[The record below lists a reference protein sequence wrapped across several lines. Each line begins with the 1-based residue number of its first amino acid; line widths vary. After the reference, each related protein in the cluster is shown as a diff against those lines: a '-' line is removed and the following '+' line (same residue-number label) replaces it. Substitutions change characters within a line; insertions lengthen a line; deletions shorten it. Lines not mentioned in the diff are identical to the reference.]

1 MLEVR
6 RISKIFFE
14 QNDPRKPGLVA
25 LYNIFL
31 AIRKNEFVSLLGP
44 SGCGKTTLIRIIAGL
59 LTADRGEVLVNSQV
73 VNSPG
78 RDRCMVFQQFGLLP
92 WRTVMSNVE
101 FGLEID
107 GVPRD
112 ERRAL
117 AEKYLELVG
126 LKGFENYYP
135 HQISGGMQQRV
146 GIARALS
153 KKPEILLMDEPFGAV
168 DAQTREQLQ
177 EELLKIWAQTENT
190 VVFVTHSIDE
200 AVYLSD
206 RVVVMQAR
214 PGRIKEEVAIDLP
227 RPRWEGAVK
236 ADPRFAARL
245 TMALR
250 TDEQIIEE
258 LGLRRERRWSIYD
271 YPNLIRLVSVTVFM
285 LLWEYFG
292 RKTDPILFTYPTAVA
307 EAFVKLIAA
316 GEFLKQ
322 LAVSLSALAVGF
334 LVSLALGV
342 ALGLVLG
349 MSRTVEAFCEPI

>member
-6 RISKIFFE
+6 RLSKIFFE

-25 LYNIFL
+25 LYNISL
-31 AIRKNEFVSLLGP
+31 VIRKNEFVSLLGP

-59 LTADRGEVLVNSQV
+59 LTADRGEVLVNSQL

-92 WRTVMSNVE
+92 WRTVVSNVE

-107 GVPRD
+107 GVPRE

-117 AEKYLELVG
+117 AGKYLELVG
-126 LKGFENYYP
+126 LKGFEDYYP

-153 KKPEILLMDEPFGAV
+153 KRPEILLMDEPFGAV

-177 EELLKIWAQTENT
+177 EELLKIWAQTETT

-200 AVYLSD
+200 AIYLSD

-214 PGRIKEEVAIDLP
+214 PGRIKEEVTIDLP
-227 RPRWEGAVK
+227 RPRWEGDIK
-236 ADPRFAARL
+236 ADPRFAQLRARL
-245 TMALR
+245 RDSLR
-250 TDEQIIEE
+250 
-258 LGLRRERRWSIYD
+258 
-271 YPNLIRLVSVTVFM
+271 
-285 LLWEYFG
+285 
-292 RKTDPILFTYPTAVA
+292 A
-307 EAFVKLIAA
+307 
-316 GEFLKQ
+316 
-322 LAVSLSALAVGF
+322 
-334 LVSLALGV
+334 
-342 ALGLVLG
+342 
-349 MSRTVEAFCEPI
+349 

>member
-6 RISKIFFE
+6 RLSKIFFE

-25 LYNIFL
+25 LYNISL

-59 LTADRGEVLVNSQV
+59 LTADRGEVLVNSQL

-92 WRTVMSNVE
+92 WRTVVSNVE

-107 GVPRD
+107 GVPRE
-112 ERRAL
+112 ERREL
-117 AEKYLELVG
+117 AGKYLELVG

-153 KKPEILLMDEPFGAV
+153 KRPEILLMDEPFGAV

-177 EELLKIWAQTENT
+177 EELLKIWTQTETT

-200 AVYLSD
+200 AIYLSD

-214 PGRIKEEVAIDLP
+214 PGRIKEEVIIDLP
-227 RPRWEGAVK
+227 RPRWEGDIK
-236 ADPRFAARL
+236 ADPRFAQLRARL
-245 TMALR
+245 RDSLR
-250 TDEQIIEE
+250 
-258 LGLRRERRWSIYD
+258 
-271 YPNLIRLVSVTVFM
+271 
-285 LLWEYFG
+285 
-292 RKTDPILFTYPTAVA
+292 A
-307 EAFVKLIAA
+307 
-316 GEFLKQ
+316 
-322 LAVSLSALAVGF
+322 
-334 LVSLALGV
+334 
-342 ALGLVLG
+342 
-349 MSRTVEAFCEPI
+349 

>member
-6 RISKIFFE
+6 RLSKIFFE

-25 LYNIFL
+25 LYNISL
-31 AIRKNEFVSLLGP
+31 TIRKNEFVSLLGP

-107 GVPRD
+107 GVPRE

-200 AVYLSD
+200 AIYLSD

-214 PGRIKEEVAIDLP
+214 PGRIKEEVTIDLP
-227 RPRWEGAVK
+227 RPRWEGDIK
-236 ADPRFAARL
+236 ADPRFAQ
-245 TMALR
+245 LR
-250 TDEQIIEE
+250 AH
-258 LGLRRERRWSIYD
+258 LRD
-271 YPNLIRLVSVTVFM
+271 
-285 LLWEYFG
+285 
-292 RKTDPILFTYPTAVA
+292 
-307 EAFVKLIAA
+307 
-316 GEFLKQ
+316 
-322 LAVSLSALAVGF
+322 SLRS
-334 LVSLALGV
+334 
-342 ALGLVLG
+342 
-349 MSRTVEAFCEPI
+349 

>member
-6 RISKIFFE
+6 RLSKIFFE

-25 LYNIFL
+25 LYNISL
-31 AIRKNEFVSLLGP
+31 TIRKNEFVSLLGP

-59 LTADRGEVLVNSQV
+59 LTADRGEVLVNSQT

-92 WRTVMSNVE
+92 WRTVLSNVE

-107 GVPRD
+107 GVPRE

-117 AEKYLELVG
+117 AETYLELVG

-153 KKPEILLMDEPFGAV
+153 KQPEILLMDEPFGAV

-177 EELLKIWAQTENT
+177 EELLKIWAQTETT

-200 AVYLSD
+200 GFIFRTVWSSCK
-206 RVVVMQAR
+206 
-214 PGRIKEEVAIDLP
+214 PGRAASRKKLKSNCRGRA
-227 RPRWEGAVK
+227 GK
-236 ADPRFAARL
+236 ATSKR
-245 TMALR
+245 
-250 TDEQIIEE
+250 
-258 LGLRRERRWSIYD
+258 
-271 YPNLIRLVSVTVFM
+271 IRVS
-285 LLWEYFG
+285 
-292 RKTDPILFTYPTAVA
+292 
-307 EAFVKLIAA
+307 
-316 GEFLKQ
+316 
-322 LAVSLSALAVGF
+322 
-334 LVSLALGV
+334 
-342 ALGLVLG
+342 
-349 MSRTVEAFCEPI
+349 

>member
-6 RISKIFFE
+6 RLSKIFFE

-25 LYNIFL
+25 LYNISL

-59 LTADRGEVLVNSQV
+59 LTADRGEVLVNSQL

-92 WRTVMSNVE
+92 WRTVVSNVE

-107 GVPRD
+107 GVPRE
-112 ERRAL
+112 ERREL
-117 AEKYLELVG
+117 AGKYLELVG

-153 KKPEILLMDEPFGAV
+153 KRPEILLMDEPFGAV

-177 EELLKIWAQTENT
+177 EELLKIWTQTETT
-190 VVFVTHSIDE
+190 VVFVTRSIDE
-200 AVYLSD
+200 AIYLSD

-214 PGRIKEEVAIDLP
+214 PGRIKEEVIIDLP
-227 RPRWEGAVK
+227 RPRWEGDIK
-236 ADPRFAARL
+236 ADPRFAQLRARL
-245 TMALR
+245 RGSLR
-250 TDEQIIEE
+250 
-258 LGLRRERRWSIYD
+258 
-271 YPNLIRLVSVTVFM
+271 
-285 LLWEYFG
+285 
-292 RKTDPILFTYPTAVA
+292 A
-307 EAFVKLIAA
+307 
-316 GEFLKQ
+316 
-322 LAVSLSALAVGF
+322 
-334 LVSLALGV
+334 
-342 ALGLVLG
+342 
-349 MSRTVEAFCEPI
+349 

>member
-6 RISKIFFE
+6 HLSKIFFE

-25 LYNIFL
+25 LYDICIS
-31 AIRKNEFVSLLGP
+31 IRKNEFVSLLGP

-59 LTADRGEVLVNSQV
+59 LTADRGEVLVNSQI
-73 VNSPG
+73 VNVPG

-92 WRTVMSNVE
+92 WRTVVSNVE

-107 GVPRD
+107 GMAKD
-112 ERRAL
+112 ERRTT

-126 LKGFENYYP
+126 LKGFENYFP

-177 EELLKIWAQTENT
+177 EELLKIWAQTETT

-200 AVYLSD
+200 AIYLSD

-214 PGRIKEEVAIDLP
+214 PGRIKEEVKIDLP
-227 RPRWEGAVK
+227 RPRWEGDIK
-236 ADPRFAARL
+236 ADPRFAQLRARL
-245 TMALR
+245 RDSLR
-250 TDEQIIEE
+250 D
-258 LGLRRERRWSIYD
+258 
-271 YPNLIRLVSVTVFM
+271 
-285 LLWEYFG
+285 
-292 RKTDPILFTYPTAVA
+292 
-307 EAFVKLIAA
+307 
-316 GEFLKQ
+316 
-322 LAVSLSALAVGF
+322 
-334 LVSLALGV
+334 
-342 ALGLVLG
+342 
-349 MSRTVEAFCEPI
+349 

>member
-6 RISKIFFE
+6 RLSKIFFE

-25 LYNIFL
+25 LYNISL
-31 AIRKNEFVSLLGP
+31 TIRKNEFVSLLGP

-59 LTADRGEVLVNSQV
+59 LTADRGDVLVNSQT

-92 WRTVMSNVE
+92 WRTVLSNVE

-107 GVPRD
+107 GVPRE

-153 KKPEILLMDEPFGAV
+153 KQPEILLMDEPFGAV

-177 EELLKIWAQTENT
+177 EELLKIWAQTETT

-214 PGRIKEEVAIDLP
+214 PGRIKEEVKIELP
-227 RPRWEGAVK
+227 RPRWEGDIK
-236 ADPRFAARL
+236 ADPRFAQLRARL
-245 TMALR
+245 RDSLR
-250 TDEQIIEE
+250 
-258 LGLRRERRWSIYD
+258 G
-271 YPNLIRLVSVTVFM
+271 
-285 LLWEYFG
+285 
-292 RKTDPILFTYPTAVA
+292 
-307 EAFVKLIAA
+307 
-316 GEFLKQ
+316 
-322 LAVSLSALAVGF
+322 
-334 LVSLALGV
+334 
-342 ALGLVLG
+342 
-349 MSRTVEAFCEPI
+349 

>member
-6 RISKIFFE
+6 RLSKIFFE

-25 LYNIFL
+25 LYNISL

-59 LTADRGEVLVNSQV
+59 LVADRGEVLVNSQV

-92 WRTVMSNVE
+92 WRTVVSNVE

-107 GVPRD
+107 GVPRE

-117 AEKYLELVG
+117 ADKYLELVG

-177 EELLKIWAQTENT
+177 EELLKIWAQTETT

-200 AVYLSD
+200 AIYLSD

-214 PGRIKEEVAIDLP
+214 PGRIKEEVIVDLP
-227 RPRWEGAVK
+227 RPRWEGDIK
-236 ADPRFAARL
+236 ADPRFAQ
-245 TMALR
+245 LR
-250 TDEQIIEE
+250 AH
-258 LGLRRERRWSIYD
+258 LRD
-271 YPNLIRLVSVTVFM
+271 
-285 LLWEYFG
+285 
-292 RKTDPILFTYPTAVA
+292 
-307 EAFVKLIAA
+307 
-316 GEFLKQ
+316 
-322 LAVSLSALAVGF
+322 SLRS
-334 LVSLALGV
+334 
-342 ALGLVLG
+342 
-349 MSRTVEAFCEPI
+349 

>member
-6 RISKIFFE
+6 RLSKIFFE

-25 LYNIFL
+25 LYNISL

-59 LTADRGEVLVNSQV
+59 LAADRGEVLVNSQV

-92 WRTVMSNVE
+92 WRTVVSNVE

-107 GVPRD
+107 GVPRE
-112 ERRAL
+112 ERRAR
-117 AEKYLELVG
+117 ADKYLELVG

-177 EELLKIWAQTENT
+177 EELLKIWAQTETT

-200 AVYLSD
+200 AIYLSD
-206 RVVVMQAR
+206 RVMVMQAR
-214 PGRIKEEVAIDLP
+214 PGRIKEEVTVDLP
-227 RPRWEGAVK
+227 RPRWEGDIK
-236 ADPRFAARL
+236 ADPRFAQ
-245 TMALR
+245 LR
-250 TDEQIIEE
+250 AH
-258 LGLRRERRWSIYD
+258 LRD
-271 YPNLIRLVSVTVFM
+271 
-285 LLWEYFG
+285 
-292 RKTDPILFTYPTAVA
+292 
-307 EAFVKLIAA
+307 
-316 GEFLKQ
+316 
-322 LAVSLSALAVGF
+322 SLRS
-334 LVSLALGV
+334 
-342 ALGLVLG
+342 
-349 MSRTVEAFCEPI
+349 

>member
-6 RISKIFFE
+6 RLSKIFFE

-25 LYNIFL
+25 LYNISL

-200 AVYLSD
+200 AIYLSD

-227 RPRWEGAVK
+227 RPRWEGDIK
-236 ADPRFAARL
+236 ADPRFAQ
-245 TMALR
+245 LR
-250 TDEQIIEE
+250 AH
-258 LGLRRERRWSIYD
+258 LRD
-271 YPNLIRLVSVTVFM
+271 
-285 LLWEYFG
+285 
-292 RKTDPILFTYPTAVA
+292 
-307 EAFVKLIAA
+307 
-316 GEFLKQ
+316 
-322 LAVSLSALAVGF
+322 SLRS
-334 LVSLALGV
+334 
-342 ALGLVLG
+342 
-349 MSRTVEAFCEPI
+349 

>member
-6 RISKIFFE
+6 RLSKIFFE

-25 LYNIFL
+25 LNDISL

-59 LTADRGEVLVNSQV
+59 LAADRGDVLVNQQCV
-73 VNSPG
+73 TVPG

-101 FGLEID
+101 FGLEIE
-107 GVPRD
+107 GMARD
-112 ERRAL
+112 ERRAV
-117 AEKYLELVG
+117 ADKYLELVG

-177 EELLKIWAQTENT
+177 EELLKIWAQTETT

-227 RPRWEGAVK
+227 RPRWEGDVK
-236 ADPRFAARL
+236 ADPRFAQLRARL
-245 TMALR
+245 RDSLR
-250 TDEQIIEE
+250 D
-258 LGLRRERRWSIYD
+258 
-271 YPNLIRLVSVTVFM
+271 
-285 LLWEYFG
+285 
-292 RKTDPILFTYPTAVA
+292 
-307 EAFVKLIAA
+307 
-316 GEFLKQ
+316 
-322 LAVSLSALAVGF
+322 
-334 LVSLALGV
+334 
-342 ALGLVLG
+342 
-349 MSRTVEAFCEPI
+349 